1 MGSKRSTTPRQQ
13 VPASSARRTI
23 YTNDTSATMPAG
35 KKNITTSTTFTVDDF
50 SFKEP
55 YELQDDLE
63 VESKSGKSSGF
74 AAWQWLIEHWQ
85 IPTSILSL
93 SALILVFATRLDSK
107 VDVLSGDV
115 KDMKNTMEKL
125 STDSTR
131 TNTEVGQIQRIVNR
145 LEEQRLRK

>member
-1 MGSKRSTTPRQQ
+1 
-13 VPASSARRTI
+13 
-23 YTNDTSATMPAG
+23 MPAG
-35 KKNITTSTTFTVDDF
+35 KKNITTSTTFAADDF
-50 SFKEP
+50 SSKEP

-63 VESKSGKSSGF
+63 VEFKSGKSSGF

-85 IPTSILSL
+85 IPTSILGL

-131 TNTEVGQIQRIVNR
+131 TNTEVSQIQKIVDR